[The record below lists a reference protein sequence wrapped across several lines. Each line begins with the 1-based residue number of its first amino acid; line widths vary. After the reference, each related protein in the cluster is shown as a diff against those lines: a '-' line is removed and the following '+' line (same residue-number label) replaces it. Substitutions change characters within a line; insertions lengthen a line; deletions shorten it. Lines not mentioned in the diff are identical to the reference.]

1 MPGIKLVLLSVH
13 VGMLESPVEE
23 KLLLFRTLLTRKLM
37 SSKIV
42 YWMSER
48 STGSHLKAEDS
59 HGIFTEQEMQNHA

>member
-1 MPGIKLVLLSVH
+1 MPEIKLVILSIH
-13 VGMLESPVEE
+13 VGMLESPVE
-23 KLLLFRTLLTRKLM
+23 KKKKNLLLFRTLLTRKLI

-59 HGIFTEQEMQNHA
+59 HGIFTEQET